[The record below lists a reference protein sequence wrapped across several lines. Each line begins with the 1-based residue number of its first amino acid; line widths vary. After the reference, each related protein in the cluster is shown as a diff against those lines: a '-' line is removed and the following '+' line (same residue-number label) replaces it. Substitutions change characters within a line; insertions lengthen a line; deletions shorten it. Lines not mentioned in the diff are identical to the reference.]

1 MRARKIR
8 SFSPYS
14 SLMIDINTLYA
25 SVALFDHNAVVSTV
39 SNSVNSVDNEV
50 IHQVGI
56 PLKGTLTMTDYEIS
70 VH

>member
-1 MRARKIR
+1 
-8 SFSPYS
+8 
-14 SLMIDINTLYA
+14 MIDINTLYA